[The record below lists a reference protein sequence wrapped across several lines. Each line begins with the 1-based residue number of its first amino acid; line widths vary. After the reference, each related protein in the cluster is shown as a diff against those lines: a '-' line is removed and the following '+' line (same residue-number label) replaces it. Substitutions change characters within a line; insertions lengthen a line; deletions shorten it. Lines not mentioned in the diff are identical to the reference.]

1 MKQIVKVVTGAVAA
15 SAALA
20 TAAFAQAPIP
30 ATVVPE
36 PSTYVLLGTGAV
48 ALGLI
53 ARARRNKK

>member
-1 MKQIVKVVTGAVAA
+1 MKQFAKVVTGAVAA

-20 TAAFAQAPIP
+20 STVLAQGAVP
-30 ATVVPE
+30 VVVTPE

>member
-1 MKQIVKVVTGAVAA
+1 MKQLVKVVTGAVAA

-20 TAAFAQAPIP
+20 GAAVAQAPMP
-30 ATVVPE
+30 TVVVPE